1 MSTNPAEQPDRAVHY
16 AAAVTLDGRLVSP
29 ATLGHITEVADT
41 AARDR
46 TAAELAGVD
55 ARVGALT
62 QTAATTLERADQT
75 ERTAR
80 EAIARADAVAVK
92 LPAVE
97 AAAVTATT
105 KAADAGAYA
114 RQAEDTA
121 ASLDGLKDA
130 VDAAVA
136 QSPADS
142 AVATVMVQPGTQTRA
157 TLETTAVTRHADG
170 PSSQERWYMGPKGP
184 GHEKGLIY
192 LEYHSG
198 WLAHR
203 VSIGGVW
210 DKAIRTAPTIEVF
223 PASPFARPDLGQE
236 FTDKVGAN
244 AINPVTCLQTYAFG
258 HGDTADR
265 AYWCVEPHL
274 YMNRDTGEYTGEY
287 VITTH
292 ASGTQGPGIMPVL
305 WRSGNIEVW
314 RADRDGFFEVRRR
327 LTITDKALDNSI
339 RIWRSSATNILES
352 RTVTNDAAGSYL
364 FMSKGRGTLDAPTP
378 PLNGDALG
386 DVRFGFIHSEGQRTG
401 AIIRAQASQN
411 WTPGSVHG
419 SWFDFRLTMPGKQY
433 TDSALMVTEGVTRGA
448 LSMTRGGAFVALE
461 GIAFDGTQGQ
471 AGPGAAATFL
481 GRAGGTYSSPTAP
494 GNGAA
499 LAEYRAGSYLDG
511 SRVYAGALSFRTTQ
525 AWTDTA
531 RGTKAELS
539 ITLGGTTTQTT
550 ALELST
556 PGTSLDTAAVL
567 LMNVGGEM
575 VTKRV
580 TIGPPD
586 SAGTGYRAL
595 RITN

>member
-1 MSTNPAEQPDRAVHY
+1 MTINPEVPF
-16 AAAVTLDGRLVSP
+16 LDGK
-29 ATLGHITEVADT
+29 G
-41 AARDR
+41 
-46 TAAELAGVD
+46 ELATPTVLAQID
-55 ARVGALT
+55 ART
-62 QTAATTLERADQT
+62 KATMRADLPSLADEFDIGGT
-75 ERTAR
+75 
-80 EAIARADAVAVK
+80 EAIARAEK
-92 LPAVE
+92 
-97 AAAVTATT
+97 AAA
-105 KAADAGAYA
+105 DLAGI
-114 RQAEDTA
+114 QE
-121 ASLDGLKDA
+121 A
-130 VDAAVA
+130 VSSAVI

-142 AVATVMVQPGTQTRA
+142 AVAAVMAQQGTQTRA
-157 TLETTAVTRHADG
+157 TLEDTAVTRHMDG
-170 PSSQERWYMGPKGP
+170 PAGQERWYMGPKGP

-258 HGDTADR
+258 HGDTQDR

-274 YMNRDTGEYTGEY
+274 YYDRETGEYSGEY

-314 RADRDGFFEVRRR
+314 KTAKDGFFEVRRR

-339 RIWRSSATNILES
+339 RIWRSTPTNILES
-352 RTVTNDAAGSYL
+352 RTVTENASGSYV

-401 AIIRAQASQN
+401 AVIRAQASQN
-411 WTPGSVHG
+411 WTPGSAHG
-419 SWFDFRLTMPGKQY
+419 SWFDFRLTMPGQQY
-433 TDSALMVTEGVTRGA
+433 TSSALLLTEGVTRGA
-448 LSMTRGGAFVALE
+448 LSMTRGGSFVALE
-461 GIAFDGTQGQ
+461 GISFDGTEGTS
-471 AGPGAAATFL
+471 GPGAASMFL
-481 GRAGGTYSSPTAP
+481 GRAGGTYSAPTAP
-494 GNGAA
+494 GNDAG
-499 LAEYRAGSYLDG
+499 LAEYRAGSYLGG

-539 ITLGGTTTQTT
+539 ITLGGTTTRTT

-556 PGTSLDTAAVL
+556 PGTSLETAAVL
-567 LMNVGGEM
+567 LMNIGGET

-580 TIGPPD
+580 TLGPPD

>member
-1 MSTNPAEQPDRAVHY
+1 MTINPEVPY
-16 AAAVTLDGRLVSP
+16 LDGK
-29 ATLGHITEVADT
+29 G
-41 AARDR
+41 
-46 TAAELAGVD
+46 ELATPTVLAQID
-55 ARVGALT
+55 ART
-62 QTAATTLERADQT
+62 KATMRADLPSLADEFDIGGT
-75 ERTAR
+75 
-80 EAIARADAVAVK
+80 EAIARAEK
-92 LPAVE
+92 
-97 AAAVTATT
+97 AAA
-105 KAADAGAYA
+105 DLAGI
-114 RQAEDTA
+114 QE
-121 ASLDGLKDA
+121 A
-130 VDAAVA
+130 VSSAVI

-142 AVATVMVQPGTQTRA
+142 AVAAVMAQQGTQTRA
-157 TLETTAVTRHADG
+157 TLEDTAVTRHMDG
-170 PSSQERWYMGPKGP
+170 PAGQERWYMGPKGP

-258 HGDTADR
+258 HGDTKDR

-274 YMNRDTGEYTGEY
+274 YYDRETGEYSGEY

-292 ASGTQGPGIMPVL
+292 ASGTSGPGIMPVL

-314 RADRDGFFEVRRR
+314 RTAKDGFFEVRRR
-327 LTITDKALDNSI
+327 LTITDKALNSPI
-339 RIWRSSATNILES
+339 QVWRSTPTNVLES
-352 RTVTNDAAGSYL
+352 RTVTNNASGSYA
-364 FMSKGRGTLDAPTP
+364 FFSKARGTLDSPTP

-386 DVRFGFIHSEGQRTG
+386 DMRFGFIHSEGERAG

-411 WTPGSVHG
+411 WTPGSAHG
-419 SWFDFRLTMPGKQY
+419 SWFDFRLTMPGQQY
-433 TDSALMVTEGVTRGA
+433 TSSALLLTEGVTRGA
-448 LSMTRGGAFVALE
+448 LSMTRGGSFVALE
-461 GIAFDGTQGQ
+461 GISFDGTEGTS
-471 AGPGAAATFL
+471 GPGEASAFL
-481 GRAGGTYSSPTAP
+481 GRAGGTYSAPTAP

-499 LAEYRAGSYLDG
+499 LAEYRAGSYLGG

-539 ITLGGTTTQTT
+539 ITLGGTTTRTT

-556 PGTSLDTAAVL
+556 PGSSLDTAAVL
-567 LMNVGGEM
+567 LMNIGGET
-575 VTKRV
+575 VTRRV
-580 TIGPPD
+580 KVGPPD